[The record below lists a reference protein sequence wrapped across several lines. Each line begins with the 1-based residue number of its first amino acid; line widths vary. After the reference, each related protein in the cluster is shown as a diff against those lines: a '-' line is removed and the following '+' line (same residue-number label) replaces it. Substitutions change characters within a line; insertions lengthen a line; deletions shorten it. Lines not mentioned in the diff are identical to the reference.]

1 MLCIQSQGEYMKK
14 AIQLAVAATM
24 GFGATSAF
32 ATNGDNLVGLG
43 AKARG
48 MGGTGI
54 GISHGAE
61 SALSNPAMITT
72 VASTEVSFGGTIFM
86 PDVEYDGGA
95 GYVQS
100 DADMNVIPEVS
111 IAARMNERFYL
122 GVGVW
127 GTGGM
132 GTDYRDDGTGSTMHM
147 VTNLQL
153 MQFGVPLAYTSN
165 GFSFG
170 ATALVQYGALDINYE
185 NGTNAG
191 AGMAQDI
198 AFGYSIG
205 AAYNFET
212 VGLSGLTL
220 GLVYK
225 SSIEM
230 DYKDQLTNATAPFEA
245 AGVTGIPEELEQPV
259 EYGAGM
265 SYTAARH
272 TVAFDYKCILWSSA
286 TGYKD
291 FGWEDQNVY
300 SFGYQ
305 YAATRWQV
313 RMGYNYAEN
322 PIDELDWITNGGAA
336 LNMFN
341 LLGFPATVEQHYTVG
356 GTYALNDHVSMD
368 AAYVYAPEVEE
379 RFTSANTSGPVEI
392 GSKHRQ
398 SSVSLQVNFAF

>member
-1 MLCIQSQGEYMKK
+1 MKK
-14 AIQLAVAATM
+14 TVQPAVAAVM
-24 GFGATSAF
+24 VLGAASAW
-32 ATNGDNLVGLG
+32 ATNGDTLIGLG

-48 MGGTGI
+48 MGGIGI
-54 GISHGAE
+54 GTSHGAE
-61 SALSNPAMITT
+61 SALANPAMITT
-72 VASTEVSFGGTIFM
+72 VRSTEVSFGGTIFM
-86 PDVEYDGGA
+86 PDVAYDGGA

-111 IAARMNERFYL
+111 IAARLDEHVYL
-122 GVGVW
+122 GVGIW

-132 GTDYRDDGTGSTMHM
+132 GTDYRDDAAGSTMHM

-153 MQFGVPLAYTSN
+153 MQFGLPLAYTRN

-198 AFGYSIG
+198 AFGYSLG

-212 VGLSGLTL
+212 AGLSGLTL

-225 SSIEM
+225 SAIEM

-259 EYGAGM
+259 EYGAGV
-265 SYTAARH
+265 SYAAAHH
-272 TVAFDYKCILWSSA
+272 TVAFDYKRILWSSA

-291 FGWEDQNVY
+291 FGWQDQNVY

-322 PIDELDWITNGGAA
+322 PIDELEWMTNGGAA

-341 LLGFPATVEQHYTVG
+341 LLGFPATVEQHCTVG
-356 GTYALNDHVSMD
+356 GTYALNDHISMD

-392 GSKHRQ
+392 GSKHSQ
-398 SSVSLQVNFAF
+398 SSVSLQVSFAF